1 MLDGDR
7 PGPRRAEAE
16 ARPQAKAR
24 RLSGDHV
31 ARGGNVDRMGV
42 DMDNGSPQV
51 VFEDVAEEL
60 SEPLRRYLDR
70 LVGNRATADD
80 LLQDTLLK
88 IARAL
93 PEFEGRSSVKTW
105 AFTIAT
111 RVATDH
117 FRRPQSRAQMVD
129 IDETLPVLD
138 AEIDQQLVVDEMSSC
153 VREVI
158 DSLPE
163 DYRAALVLHDL
174 EGQTAAQVAEIVG
187 CSIATAKIRIH
198 RARLRLK
205 QALDQECRFYRD
217 EDDVFR
223 CDRKPDS

>member
-1 MLDGDR
+1 MENE
-7 PGPRRAEAE
+7 P
-16 ARPQAKAR
+16 
-24 RLSGDHV
+24 SGH
-31 ARGGNVDRMGV
+31 
-42 DMDNGSPQV
+42 

-60 SEPLRRYLDR
+60 SGPLRRYLER

-80 LLQDTLLK
+80 LLQETLLK

-117 FRRPQSRAQMVD
+117 LRRPQNRTQMTE
-129 IDETLPVLD
+129 IDETVQVVD
-138 AEIDQQLVVDEMSSC
+138 AETDQKLVVDEMSSC
-153 VREVI
+153 MREVV

-163 DYRAALVLHDL
+163 DYRTALVLHDL
-174 EGQTAAQVAEIVG
+174 EGQTATQVAEIAG

-198 RARLRLK
+198 RARRRLK
-205 QALDQECRFYRD
+205 QALHEECRFYRD
-217 EDDVFR
+217 RENVFR
-223 CDRKPDS
+223 CDRKLDS